1 MKWTYERVPLRR
13 YARRFQDCGAV
24 DGTVDPYYE
33 PLAASAGIAPAGP
46 TPVGSAMLQGAVDWA
61 AAPGRTMAQRQPQAG
76 EMWSDEDGGHP
87 TGERCQ

>member
-13 YARRFQDCGAV
+13 YARRFQDGGA
-24 DGTVDPYYE
+24 VDPYYE